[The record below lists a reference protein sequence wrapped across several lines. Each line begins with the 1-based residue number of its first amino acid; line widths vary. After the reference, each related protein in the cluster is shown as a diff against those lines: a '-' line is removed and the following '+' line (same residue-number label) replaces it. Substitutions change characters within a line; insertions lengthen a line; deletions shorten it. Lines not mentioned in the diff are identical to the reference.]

1 MATFA
6 PIPVRMPYHFE
17 IAQDSHGHW
26 IARDKDGLIGGVF
39 LTQKDALRF
48 ALFEVNGDSVRVQV
62 VVATAARAAVRPE
75 PASLT
80 RHGDPSVGAQS
91 LPLDDRLYAPSQ
103 HLPRSGGAEPHHG

>member
-17 IAQDSHGHW
+17 IAQDSHGYW

-62 VVATAARAAVRPE
+62 VVAAAARAAVRPAPPRRRSVSPPTV
-75 PASLT
+75 PA
-80 RHGDPSVGAQS
+80 
-91 LPLDDRLYAPSQ
+91 
-103 HLPRSGGAEPHHG
+103 